1 MPAPDDDSTYNP
13 NALARD
19 LMMPTGEPAAAVIA
33 ALALLGMVWFAGSGH
48 LPSATH
54 APAQSA
60 AAAQPSL
67 QPSNLQ
73 SRGGPIA
80 SPASRRTAG

>member
-1 MPAPDDDSTYNP
+1 MPAPDESSTYNP

-33 ALALLGMVWFAGSGH
+33 ALALLGMVWFAASGH
-48 LPSATH
+48 PANSAK
-54 APAQSA
+54 AAAQSA
-60 AAAQPSL
+60 AAAEPS
-67 QPSNLQ
+67 LQ

-80 SPASRRTAG
+80 PPAAHRFAG

>member
-33 ALALLGMVWFAGSGH
+33 ALALLGMVWFAASGH
-48 LPSATH
+48 LASAATATAH
-54 APAQSA
+54 RA

-67 QPSNLQ
+67 QS
-73 SRGGPIA
+73 SGGPVAPPA
-80 SPASRRTAG
+80 SPRSAG